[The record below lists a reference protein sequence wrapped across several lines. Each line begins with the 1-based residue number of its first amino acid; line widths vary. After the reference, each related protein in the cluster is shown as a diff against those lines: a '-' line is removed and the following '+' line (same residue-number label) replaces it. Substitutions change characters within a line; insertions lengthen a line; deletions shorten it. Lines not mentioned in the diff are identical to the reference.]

1 VSGRTA
7 AGTHAGSPVHARF
20 VVVPFRDK
28 ANYSATLP
36 QKAAPV
42 AEPADVFVSYSRND
56 KDRVLDLTGK
66 LRAAGVSVWLDT
78 SGIDGATLWGEQIVN
93 ALESAKVLL
102 LMVSESAVRS
112 DNVAKEVVLVS
123 ERKGRILPVHLEPT
137 QIPASLKYQLAGI
150 QHVECFDAAD
160 SDPGV
165 KAILR
170 SLERI
175 GVSIIPP
182 PPEPGAA
189 AHAVHRGAHTAVA
202 AGASVER
209 GALAVLPFDNI
220 SPDPE
225 TDYFSNGLT
234 EELIARLS
242 IVSEIEL
249 ISRWASMQL
258 KDRKQ
263 DSRAIG
269 SELGARYIVGGSV
282 RRFQD
287 SMRITVQLVDVA
299 TNRQIWGNT
308 YKGKLDDIFDIQE
321 QVAQQIVEALKLK
334 LSFSEKVSLTKRQTV
349 NAQAYDLYLRGQDYL
364 YRLTKRSVD
373 RAIQLFEKAIE
384 LDPRYAA
391 AYAGCSSAYGQ
402 MYWLF
407 AREEKFRDRAQELSF
422 KALMYDNNLAEAYT
436 AMGLSYFISGKF
448 EEASASSRKAIE
460 LDPDDFIA
468 HWTLGRI
475 HFTSGEF
482 EQAHALYGRV
492 IELKPSFLSAYVDL
506 QMTCLRL
513 GRQEEADLLRRQ
525 LLERLPNHLLQ
536 NPDDARAHI
545 IYAIKLAEVNRKDE
559 AIREGTQATELSPGD
574 PVMLYNVTCLCSQ
587 LGEPQRAVE
596 TLGQAIAAGYANFA
610 WIKQD
615 PDINSL
621 RERADFKAL
630 MAGH

>member
-1 VSGRTA
+1 
-7 AGTHAGSPVHARF
+7 
-20 VVVPFRDK
+20 
-28 ANYSATLP
+28 
-36 QKAAPV
+36 
-42 AEPADVFVSYSRND
+42 
-56 KDRVLDLTGK
+56 
-66 LRAAGVSVWLDT
+66 VSVWLDT
-78 SGIDGATLWGEQIVN
+78 SGIDAATLWGEQIVN

-102 LMVSESAVRS
+102 LMVSESAVHS

-150 QHVECFDAAD
+150 QHVECFDPAD
-160 SDPGV
+160 SERGV
-165 KAILR
+165 TAILR

-175 GVSIIPP
+175 GVSIAPP
-182 PPEPGAA
+182 PPPQTGAA
-189 AHAVHRGAHTAVA
+189 APTLHRGAHTAVA

-242 IVSEIEL
+242 VVSEIEL

-258 KDRKQ
+258 KDKKQ

-287 SMRITVQLVDVA
+287 SVRITVQLVDVA

-321 QVAQQIVEALKLK
+321 QVAHQIVEALKLK
-334 LSFSEKVSLTKRQTV
+334 LSFSEKVSLTKRQTI

-407 AREEKFRDRAQELSF
+407 AREEKYRDRAQELSF

-475 HFTSGEF
+475 NFTNGEF
-482 EQAHALYGRV
+482 EQAHALYRRV

-506 QMTCLRL
+506 QMTCLRRGL
-513 GRQEEADLLRRQ
+513 QEEADRLRSQ

-545 IYAIKLAEVNRKDE
+545 IYAIKLAEVNRKDD
-559 AIREGTQATELSPGD
+559 AMREGTQATELSPGD

-596 TLGQAIAAGYANFA
+596 MLGQAIAAGYANYA